1 MNKNETINWF
11 GKPMKKKA
19 KSKSYSNTAVS
30 YLGLGPKK
38 VPQRINFFGFG
49 KTKKYKMTPSY
60 MFRKESTKKK
70 RLSKWGDADMD
81 GSLNYFDCDARN
93 AFKDYE
99 EDVNGNRPV
108 IDAQTLINETKTNMP
123 QESILAQ
130 TRARMR
136 PGEIKRRREVYRRP
150 IKAAFE
156 KIETKVTIPIRK
168 KVREKLGIEYEPAI
182 KEYKKKPKFGKVG
195 SAVYK
200 RIKSGKVYS
209 ALGEEKKRAKEAAEE
224 RERKKEDYTSL
235 YRQGK
240 ISEDEYNTQI
250 EDIAEREAK
259 EKAQAGKIAAVETHS
274 EKIKSLLK
282 IPGMA
287 GTLGAATYAV
297 EEKEARGKKPTQKE
311 LKALTK
317 IERRIRKVGDI
328 QQEGKISREILTK
341 LPGGEIARVMT
352 GAAVDKSG
360 EYSKAVKAKA
370 ARVRRLTQKAAGLMF
385 GPSLTQTSFNS
396 EPRGRGRPAGP
407 SGEYKIGGRPVYEAE
422 FQQYSAKQNALNRM
436 LPSGQQ
442 SSTLNPEYIAYMKA
456 KAAEERGETQ
466 TVMTEDGMPM
476 EGIPQAEGTG
486 LPTTGTSMM
495 QTGEQQVQLKEK
507 RAYVRAAPDE
517 VKQAQAMAEA
527 RDNILMAPNF
537 MKGELKATG
546 GSILT
551 PIGPSILE
559 APQVFKG
566 EMRNVVKPNPDEGI
580 IKLGERPQTNP
591 YGDEWLDIE
600 IGSGK
605 PVIRKR
611 IRERWMSGEA
621 L

>member
-1 MNKNETINWF
+1 MGI
-11 GKPMKKKA
+11 
-19 KSKSYSNTAVS
+19 
-30 YLGLGPKK
+30 GPKK

-49 KTKKYKMTPSY
+49 KTKKYKMTPSS

-81 GSLNYFDCDARN
+81 GSPNNRDCDPFN
-93 AFKDYE
+93 FMKDYE
-99 EDVNGNRPV
+99 VDGNGNRPIV
-108 IDAQTLINETKTNMP
+108 DSQTLINETKTNMP
-123 QESILAQ
+123 SKSEQESILRQ
-130 TRARMR
+130 VRARMR

-150 IKAAFE
+150 IKEAAE
-156 KIETKVTIPIRK
+156 KIRTKITIPTRK
-168 KVREKLGIEYEPAI
+168 KIRENLGIEYEPAI
-182 KEYKKKPKFGKVG
+182 KEYQKKPKLGRVG

-200 RIKSGKVYS
+200 RIKSEKVYS

-224 RERKKEDYTSL
+224 RERLKEDYDIAL
-235 YRQGK
+235 RAGK
-240 ISEDEYNTQI
+240 ISPDEYNTKI
-250 EDIAEREAK
+250 EEIGEKEVK
-259 EKAQAGKIAAVETHS
+259 EKVRAGKIAAVETRS

-287 GTLGAATYAV
+287 GTLGAAQYAV
-297 EEKEARGKKPTQKE
+297 EEKLARGKKPTSKE
-311 LKALTK
+311 LKALAK
-317 IERRIRKVGDI
+317 IERRVRKIGDI
-328 QQEGKISREILTK
+328 QQEGKFSREILTK
-341 LPGGEIARVMT
+341 PVGVIFGGEVTRVLT

-370 ARVRRLTQKAAGLMF
+370 ARVRRMTSFAAGAVF
-385 GPSLTQTSFNS
+385 GPSLTRTHFDS

-407 SGEYKIGGRPVYEAE
+407 SGEYKIGGKPVYEAE
-422 FQQYSAKQNALNRM
+422 FQNYAAKQNALNRM

-442 SSTLNPEYIAYMKA
+442 SSTLNPEYISYMKA
-456 KAAEERGETQ
+456 KAAADRGEATQ

-495 QTGEQQVQLKEK
+495 QTGEQQVQLKER

-611 IRERWMSGEA
+611 IRERWMTGES